1 MNRFLNRTMASSLA
15 VLMAFAVFA
24 PAAADTTASGG
35 ELFSITV
42 DGEHVAGTAPPKATD
57 KVTGKAGGSDLPEA
71 DIQVKYDGLGAN
83 PILNVATADLRR
95 SFAAGEQVP
104 FLASN
109 NYPGYI
115 ARQEIRIFATGRNA
129 PVDPVAVIPV
139 AADGRASWTMP
150 AGEGSGPDD
159 GFVYVLRAYD
169 AKGRFDETKP
179 LTLAR
184 QTGVLPGDEPQHA
197 VAPGVGDDNTA
208 FRNIQVDGGAVTV
221 YGRNIPG
228 DVHVTVLG
236 DRIPVDAEGAFVVQ
250 RILPPGDHE
259 VDITLKGAD
268 GGSVAFDRD
277 INIPSSEWFYVGL
290 ADLTVGQRSGSKHI
304 EAVTPGEFDGVYTKG
319 RAAFYLKG
327 KIKGRWLLTAAG
339 DTGSSSVENMFK
351 GLDDKDPRAFL
362 GRIDP
367 DDYYPVYGD
376 DSTSIEDAPTRGKFY
391 VRLERGDS
399 HVLWGNFKTDIRGT
413 EFLRNDRALYGGS
426 LVLKTDRM
434 VPSGERAGELYAY
447 AAQPGTLPQ
456 RDILRGTGGSAY
468 FLSHQDI
475 TVGSETL
482 YIEVRDPITD
492 LVIERRQ
499 LRYGQD
505 YTIDYL
511 QGVVLLQE
519 PLSATVRDGRAVQAG
534 ANGGNYQYLIAA
546 YEFTPAAGDV
556 DGYVY
561 GGRAQQWLGNHVRLG
576 TTGAV
581 EKTGSA
587 DQTLAGAD
595 IQLYKSERTF
605 LEAEVATSKGPGF
618 GFSQSIDGGLT
629 ITDPEVDTDN
639 KRAMAYRVLGRMDL
653 SDVVPGLKGNLQ
665 GNYAY
670 KQKGFS
676 TLDEEVTENQHQWG
690 VKGDLALSDRVTLD
704 FYHDQ
709 QNLEDGTYDQKT
721 GAGLALKL
729 SSRDTLTAGL
739 ERAAVNDEDDGTDG
753 ERTDAALK
761 LERVLDEDT
770 SVYGFGQATMQRS
783 GNIDRNDRAG
793 IGGTRALTDK
803 LDATAEV
810 SYGTGGVGGRV
821 LLEYEPAAAERYYIG
836 YTMNPAE
843 TYQNDFFST
852 MEEDDIGAIV
862 AGVKRSYSERLSVY
876 AEDKYDFLGFQQSFT
891 QAYGVTY
898 TPVPEWKFGGA
909 IESGMV
915 WDDSPQGV
923 VETGD
928 GGFHRTAVS
937 LSAAYAPNDKMSASL
952 KGETRWDDPD
962 NGESDTVGYYVAGRF
977 STAVNED
984 WRFIASLDAV
994 ITDQTDTTL
1003 EGRFIEASAG
1013 YAYRPVSNDRLNALI
1028 RYTFLYDLPGP
1039 DQVTYDGNAEG
1050 TSQRSHI
1057 FDADISYDLIPMLTL
1072 GGKYGV
1078 RFGDMKLDDG
1088 EGWEN
1093 STAQLA
1099 VLRAD
1104 FHVIKQWD
1112 LLIEGRSLW
1121 ETESE
1126 SAEFGLVA
1134 AIYRQMGENFEVGV
1148 GYNFGQYSDD
1158 LADLTA
1164 DDHGFFVNAVGKF

>member
-1 MNRFLNRTMASSLA
+1 MKLFLNRRLASSLA
-15 VLMAFAVFA
+15 ALMAFAVFA
-24 PAAADTTASGG
+24 PAQAGGSASG
-35 ELFSITV
+35 EEMFSITV
-42 DGEHVAGTAPPKATD
+42 DGEHVAGTTPLKHTEQPTD
-57 KVTGKAGGSDLPEA
+57 AALADA

-83 PILNVATADLRR
+83 PILNVATANFRR
-95 SFAAGEQVP
+95 SFAVGEEVP

-129 PVDPVAVIPV
+129 PVDPVAVLNVGKDGKASWVMPAA
-139 AADGRASWTMP
+139 AADG
-150 AGEGSGPDD
+150 GPDD
-159 GFVYVLRAYD
+159 GFVYVLRVYD
-169 AKGRFDETKP
+169 VKGRFDETKP

-184 QTGVLPGDEPQHA
+184 QSGVLPDDGEENA
-197 VAPGVGDDNTA
+197 VAPGMGDDNTA

-221 YGRNIPG
+221 YGRNIPA
-228 DVHVTVLG
+228 DVRVTVLG
-236 DRIPVDAEGAFVVQ
+236 DQIPVDNQGAFVVQ
-250 RILPPGDHE
+250 RILPPGDHD
-259 VDITLKGAD
+259 VAIKLKGKH
-268 GGSVAFDRD
+268 GGSVDFDRA
-277 INIPSSEWFYVGL
+277 INIPSTEWFYVGL

-304 EAVTPGEFDGVYTKG
+304 EAVAPGEFDGVYNKG

-327 KIKGRWLLTAAG
+327 KIKGSWLLTAAG
-339 DTGSSSVENMFK
+339 DTGTSSVQNMFK

-362 GRIDP
+362 SRIDP
-367 DDYYPVYGD
+367 DEYYPVYGD
-376 DSTSIEDAPTRGKFY
+376 DSTAIEDAPTRGKFY

-426 LVLKTDRM
+426 VVLKTDKM
-434 VPSGERAGELYAY
+434 VPSGERAGELHGY

-456 RDILRGTGGSAY
+456 RDVLRGTGGSAY

-511 QGVVLLQE
+511 QGVVMLQE
-519 PLSATVRDGRAVQAG
+519 PISATVRDGRAVQSG

-546 YEFTPAAGDV
+546 YEFTPVAGDV

-576 TTGAV
+576 ATGAV
-581 EKTGSA
+581 EKTGDA

-595 IQLYKSERTF
+595 VQIYKSERTF

-618 GFSQSIDGGLT
+618 GFSESIDGGLT
-629 ITDPEVDTDN
+629 LTDPYVAGSDGN
-639 KRAMAYRVLGRMDL
+639 RAMAYRVLGRVDL
-653 SDVVPGLKGNLQ
+653 AEVVPGLKGNLQ

-676 TLDEEVTENQHQWG
+676 TLDEEVTDDQQQWG
-690 VKGDLALSDRVTLD
+690 FKGDLELSERVSLD

-709 QNLEDGTYDQKT
+709 QNLDDGTYDQKS
-721 GAGLALKL
+721 GAGLAFKL
-729 SSRDTLTAGL
+729 TDRDTLTAGL
-739 ERAAVNDEDDGTDG
+739 ERAAVNDPENDTDG
-753 ERTDAALK
+753 ERADAALK

-770 SVYGFGQATMQRS
+770 SIYGFGQATLQRS
-783 GNIDRNDRAG
+783 GNIDRNDRVG
-793 IGGTRALTDK
+793 VGGTRALTDK
-803 LDATAEV
+803 IDATGEV

-836 YTMNPAE
+836 YTMDPSE
-843 TYQNDFFST
+843 TYRNDFFST
-852 MEEDDIGAIV
+852 MEEDDLGAIV
-862 AGVKRSYSERLSVY
+862 AGVKRGFSERLSVY
-876 AEDKYDFLGFQQSFT
+876 AEDKYDFLGFQQSLT

-928 GGFHRTAVS
+928 SGFNRTAVS
-937 LSAAYAPNDKMSASL
+937 LTAAYSPNDKLNASL
-952 KGETRWDDPD
+952 KGETRWDNPD
-962 NGESDTVGYYVAGRF
+962 NGESDTVAYYLAGRF
-977 STAVNED
+977 SNAINDD

-994 ITDQTDTTL
+994 ISDQTDTTL
-1003 EGRFIEASAG
+1003 EGRYLEASAG
-1013 YAYRPVSNDRLNALI
+1013 YAYRPVSNDRLNAML

-1039 DQVTYDGNAEG
+1039 DQVTYDGNENG
-1050 TSQRSHI
+1050 TAQRSHI
-1057 FDADISYDLIPMLTL
+1057 FDADVSYDVIPMLTL
-1072 GGKYGV
+1072 GAKYGL
-1078 RFGDMKLDDG
+1078 RFGDIKPNDATD
-1088 EGWEN
+1088 WEQ

-1104 FHVIKQWD
+1104 FHVVKQWD
-1112 LLIEGRSLW
+1112 LMIEGRSLW
-1121 ETESE
+1121 EDASE
-1126 SAEFGLVA
+1126 SANLGFVA
-1134 AIYRQMGENFEVGV
+1134 AIYRQMGENFELGV
-1148 GYNFGQYSDD
+1148 GYNFGDYSDN

-1164 DDHGFFVNAVGKF
+1164 NDHGFFVNAIGKF

>member
-1 MNRFLNRTMASSLA
+1 MSRVLSRTMISSLA
-15 VLMAFAVFA
+15 MLAVLAVSS
-24 PAAADTTASGG
+24 PATAEGG
-35 ELFSITV
+35 DGEELFSITV
-42 DGEHVAGTAPPKATD
+42 DGEHVAGTAPAAPSAQSAD
-57 KVTGKAGGSDLPEA
+57 GALSEA
-71 DIQVKYDGLGAN
+71 DIQVKYDGLGAK
-83 PILNVATADLRR
+83 PILNVATADFRR
-95 SFAAGEQVP
+95 SFAVGEEVP

-109 NYPGYI
+109 NYPAYI
-115 ARQEIRIFATGRNA
+115 ARQEIRIFETGPNA
-129 PVDPVAVIPV
+129 PVDPVAVIKV
-139 AADGRASWTMP
+139 GADGRASWTML
-150 AGEGSGPDD
+150 AGNGAGPDD
-159 GFVYVLRAYD
+159 GFVYVLRVYD

-184 QTGVLPGDEPQHA
+184 QTGVLPGQEAQDA
-197 VAPGVGDDNTA
+197 VAPGMGEDNTA

-221 YGRNIPG
+221 YGRNIPA
-228 DVHVTVLG
+228 DVRVTVLG
-236 DRIPVDAEGAFVVQ
+236 DQIPLDNEGAFVAQ
-250 RILPPGDHE
+250 RILPPGEHA

-277 INIPSSEWFYVGL
+277 LNIPSTEWFYVGL

-304 EAVTPGEFDGVYTKG
+304 EAVAPGEFDGVYSKG

-327 KIKGRWLLTAAG
+327 KIKGSWLLTASA
-339 DTGSSSVENMFK
+339 DTGSSSVENLVK

-362 GRIDP
+362 SRIDP
-367 DDYYPVYGD
+367 EEYYPVYGD
-376 DSTSIEDAPTRGKFY
+376 DSTAIEDAPTRGKFY

-399 HVLWGNFKTDIRGT
+399 HAVWGNFKTDIRGT

-426 LVLKTDRM
+426 VVLKTDKM
-434 VPSGERAGELYAY
+434 VPSGERAGELHAY

-519 PLSATVRDGRAVQAG
+519 PLSATVADGRAVRAG
-534 ANGGNYQYLIAA
+534 AIGGNYQYLIAA
-546 YEFTPAAGDV
+546 YEFTPVAGDV

-561 GGRAQQWLGNHVRLG
+561 GGRAQQWLGDHVRLG

-605 LEAEVATSKGPGF
+605 LEAEVASSKGPGF

-629 ITDPEVDTDN
+629 ITDPVVDTDG
-639 KRAMAYRVLGRMDL
+639 KRAMAYRVLGRVDL
-653 SDVVPGLKGNLQ
+653 SEVVPGLKGNLQ
-665 GNYAY
+665 ANYAY
-670 KQKGFS
+670 KEKGFS
-676 TLDEEVTENQHQWG
+676 TLDEEVTDNQQQWG

-721 GAGLALKL
+721 GAGLAVKL
-729 SSRDTLTAGL
+729 SGRDTLTAGL
-739 ERAAVNDEDDGTDG
+739 ERAAVNDEEEETDG
-753 ERTDAALK
+753 ERMDAALK
-761 LERVLDEDT
+761 LARVLDEDT
-770 SVYGFGQATMQRS
+770 SIYGFGQATVQRS
-783 GNIDRNDRAG
+783 GNIDRNDRVG
-793 IGGTRALTDK
+793 LGGTRALTDK
-803 LDATAEV
+803 LDATGDV

-836 YTMNPAE
+836 YTMNPSD

-876 AEDKYDFLGFQQSFT
+876 AEDKYDFLGLEQSFT

-898 TPVPEWKFGGA
+898 TPVPEWKFGGN

-928 GGFHRTAVS
+928 GGFHRTAIS
-937 LSAAYAPNDKMSASL
+937 LSAAYAPNDKMTASL

-962 NGESDTVGYYVAGRF
+962 NGESDTVGYYLAGRF
-977 STAVNED
+977 STAIDDD

-1003 EGRFIEASAG
+1003 EGRFIEATAG
-1013 YAYRPVSNDRLNALI
+1013 YAYRPVSNDRLNAMI

-1039 DQVTYDGNAEG
+1039 DQVTYDGNEDG

-1057 FDADISYDLIPMLTL
+1057 FDADISYDIIPMLTL
-1072 GGKYGV
+1072 GAKYGV

-1112 LLIEGRSLW
+1112 VLIEGRSLW
-1121 ETESE
+1121 ETASE

-1134 AIYRQMGENFEVGV
+1134 AVYRQMGENFEVGV